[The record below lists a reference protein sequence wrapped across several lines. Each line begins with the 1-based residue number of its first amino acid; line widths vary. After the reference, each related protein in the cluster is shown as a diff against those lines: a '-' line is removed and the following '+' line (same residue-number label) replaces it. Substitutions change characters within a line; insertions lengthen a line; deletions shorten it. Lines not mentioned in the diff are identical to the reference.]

1 MRALC
6 CVAALAAASAAQAEA
21 TTYPLTIQNCGV
33 EVTLDEAPATTV
45 SLGQAATEILYS
57 LGLADRVVGTGVWF
71 SDVLPEFAEANAGIE
86 RLADNDPS
94 FEAIVAKRPELLT
107 IQYEWHVGPQGIIA
121 TREQFHDLGIP
132 TYILPTDCAGKDNTV
147 GSDGTRIEPLN
158 TEMLYATIAEIAT
171 IFDIEARGAE
181 LIADLRAREAAAKE
195 KVAAMRST
203 TSPPSSG
210 SRARKSTS
218 TPMSPAARARPGYV
232 LDTLGVENVVQSD
245 EEWPTVGWETIARA
259 NPTVIVAAEM
269 TRRRFDADDIEKK
282 RAFLASDP
290 LASQMDAVKND
301 RIVVMVS
308 DAMEPGV
315 RVIGGIE
322 QLADA
327 LASHGLAN

>member
-6 CVAALAAASAAQAEA
+6 CLAALAAASAAQAEA

-147 GSDGTRIEPLN
+147 GSDGTRIEPFN
-158 TEMLYATIAEIAT
+158 TEMLYATIAEVAT

-195 KVAAMRST
+195 KVAAMEIDDISAVFWF
-203 TSPPSSG
+203 SSAEIDLDPYVAG
-210 SRARKSTS
+210 RKG
-218 TPMSPAARARPGYV
+218 APGYV

-269 TRRRFDADDIEKK
+269 TRRRFDADDIAKK

-290 LASQMDAVKND
+290 VTSQMEAVRND
-301 RIVVMVS
+301 RIVVMAS

-315 RVIGGIE
+315 RVIPGIE

-327 LASHGLAN
+327 LASYGLAN